1 MIDASGQPAGP
12 APRRPPGEF
21 SAAPLSPPD
30 LSSPRTAPVAGDL
43 ARQDPAAP
51 LAPPSF
57 DVIHARYSPGL
68 KLHFLVKL
76 RRQPN
81 AEMDA
86 EALAQNAWALFDS
99 ALRRGNYDPAKSQH
113 STFLYA
119 IAHHVWLTFLRTG
132 RASGQRFVQSLESA
146 GSGSTPD
153 TQSDLL
159 VQAEEID
166 IVRRALA
173 PGGPLSEQERQTL
186 RALAQNP
193 SDRQLAAILSCSAST
208 AHNRRK
214 AVLSLLAQLLA
225 ARDDSPSARSDP
237 RE

>member
-1 MIDASGQPAGP
+1 MNDASGQPAGP
-12 APRRPPGEF
+12 APRRPSGEF
-21 SAAPLSPPD
+21 FAAPLSSPD
-30 LSSPRTAPVAGDL
+30 LSSPRDAPVAGDL
-43 ARQDPAAP
+43 TRQDPAAP

-57 DVIHARYSPGL
+57 DVIYARYSPGL
-68 KLHFLVKL
+68 KLHFLAKL

-81 AEMDA
+81 AELDA
-86 EALAQNAWALFDS
+86 DALAQNAWALFDS
-99 ALRRGNYDPAKSQH
+99 ALRRGKYDPARAQL

-119 IAHHVWLTFLRTG
+119 IAHHVWLTFLRNG
-132 RASGQRFVQSLESA
+132 RASGQRFAQSLESA
-146 GSGSTPD
+146 GAGSTPE

-193 SDRQLAAILSCSAST
+193 SDRQLAEILSCSAST
-208 AHNRRK
+208 AHSRRK
-214 AVLSLLAQLLA
+214 AVLSLLSQLLA
-225 ARDDSPSARSDP
+225 ACNDSPSARSDP